1 MHTVSL
7 IAGRKTKTK
16 TTKKKRGK
24 GDNECQCSNRVQA
37 MPGPTQ
43 QTKSEPGLGS
53 LFTCKEVLFSPCYA
67 FIREF
72 LFDAVWFIM
81 KLVIPTLNNTYG

>member
-1 MHTVSL
+1 MFKSR
-7 IAGRKTKTK
+7 ASNARSY
-16 TTKKKRGK
+16 TT
-24 GDNECQCSNRVQA
+24 D
-37 MPGPTQ
+37 
-43 QTKSEPGLGS
+43 KSEPGLGS

>member
-1 MHTVSL
+1 
-7 IAGRKTKTK
+7 
-16 TTKKKRGK
+16 
-24 GDNECQCSNRVQA
+24 
-37 MPGPTQ
+37 MPGPPQ

-53 LFTCKEVLFSPCYA
+53 LFTRKEVLFSPCYA